1 MSEFPVALVS
11 DWNGLAGQVIALNLA
26 RSGFSL
32 LINGPEEEI
41 FALQS
46 QDVQGKILA
55 IPFDST
61 NEESVQQVILAGLEY
76 FGRLDVVVNNF
87 YTWNDAALHEIT
99 ETLWG
104 EMMQGN
110 LKSAFH
116 VCRAAALV
124 MTEQQFGKIINITTT
139 SCFTGAHLPFAAT
152 AAALHS
158 LTKSLA
164 KELAPHVRANTI
176 ACGMV
181 DEPWIDEG
189 GPDLRAMLQK
199 SIPLGRLCQA
209 ADIADAVLYLA
220 NGADF
225 MSGQMLV
232 LDGGETMR

>member
-11 DWNGLAGQVIALNLA
+11 DWNGLAGQAIATQLA
-26 RSGFSL
+26 RAGYHL
-32 LINGPEEEI
+32 LINGPEEDI
-41 FALQS
+41 FALQA
-46 QDVQGKILA
+46 QDIEGKILA
-55 IPFDST
+55 IPFDSS

-76 FGRLDVVVNNF
+76 FGRLDLVVNNF
-87 YTWNDAALHEIT
+87 YSWNDAALHEIS

-104 EMMQGN
+104 EMIQSN
-110 LKSAFH
+110 LKAAFH

-124 MTEQQFGKIINITTT
+124 MMEQEFGKIVNITTT

-164 KELAPHVRANTI
+164 KELAPHVRVNTI

-189 GPDLRAMLQK
+189 GPELRQMLQK
-199 SIPLGRLCQA
+199 SIPLGRLCRA
-209 ADIADAVLYLA
+209 SDIADAILFLA
-220 NGADF
+220 SGADF

>member
-11 DWNGLAGQVIALNLA
+11 DWNGLAGQAIATQLA
-26 RSGFSL
+26 RAGYHL
-32 LINGPEEEI
+32 LINGPEEDI
-41 FALQS
+41 FALQA
-46 QDVQGKILA
+46 QDIEGKILA
-55 IPFDST
+55 IPFDSS

-76 FGRLDVVVNNF
+76 FGRLDLVVNNF
-87 YTWNDAALHEIT
+87 YSWNDAALHEIS

-104 EMMQGN
+104 EMIQSN
-110 LKSAFH
+110 LKAAFH

-124 MTEQQFGKIINITTT
+124 MMEQEFGKIVNITTT

-164 KELAPHVRANTI
+164 KELAPHVRVNTI

-189 GPDLRAMLQK
+189 GPELRQMLQK
-199 SIPLGRLCQA
+199 GIPLGRLCRA
-209 ADIADAVLYLA
+209 ADIADAILFLGS
-220 NGADF
+220 GADF

>member
-11 DWNGLAGQVIALNLA
+11 DWNGLAGQAIATQLA
-26 RSGFSL
+26 RAGYHL
-32 LINGPEEEI
+32 LINGPEEDI
-41 FALQS
+41 FALQA
-46 QDVQGKILA
+46 QDIEGKILA
-55 IPFDST
+55 IPFDSS

-76 FGRLDVVVNNF
+76 FGRLDLVVNNF
-87 YTWNDAALHEIT
+87 YSWNDAALHEIS

-104 EMMQGN
+104 EMIQSN
-110 LKSAFH
+110 LKAAFH

-124 MTEQQFGKIINITTT
+124 MMEQEFGKIINLTTT

-164 KELAPHVRANTI
+164 KELAPHVRVNTI

-189 GPDLRAMLQK
+189 GPELRQMLQK
-199 SIPLGRLCQA
+199 SIPLGRLCRA
-209 ADIADAVLYLA
+209 ADIADAILFLGS
-220 NGADF
+220 GADF
-225 MSGQMLV
+225 MTGQMLV

>member
-1 MSEFPVALVS
+1 MSEFPVALIS
-11 DWNGLAGQVIALNLA
+11 DWNGLAGQTIAIHLA
-26 RSGFSL
+26 RAGYSL
-32 LINGPEEEI
+32 LINGPEEDI

-46 QDVQGKILA
+46 QDIEGKILA

-61 NEESVQQVILAGLEY
+61 QEESVQQVILAGLEY

-87 YTWNDAALHEIT
+87 YNWNDAALHEIT
-99 ETLWG
+99 EALWG
-104 EMMQGN
+104 EMLQTN
-110 LKSAFH
+110 LKAAFH

-124 MTEQQFGKIINITTT
+124 MSEQQFGKIINITTT

-158 LTKSLA
+158 MTKSLA
-164 KELAPHVRANTI
+164 KELAPNVRANTI
-176 ACGMV
+176 ACGMI

-189 GPDLRAMLQK
+189 GPDLRQMLQK

-209 ADIADAVLYLA
+209 ADIADAVLFLA
-220 NGADF
+220 RGADF
-225 MSGQMLV
+225 MNGQMLV

>member
-11 DWNGLAGQVIALNLA
+11 DWNGLAGQTIAMQLA
-26 RSGFSL
+26 QAGYHL
-32 LINGPEEEI
+32 LINGPEEDI
-41 FALQS
+41 FALQA
-46 QDVQGKILA
+46 QDIAGRILA
-55 IPFDST
+55 IPFDSA

-87 YTWNDAALHEIT
+87 YSWQDAALQEIT
-99 ETLWG
+99 ENLWG
-104 EMMQGN
+104 EMMQNN
-110 LKSAFH
+110 LKAAFH

-124 MTEQQFGKIINITTT
+124 MSEQEFGKIINLTTT
-139 SCFTGAHLPFAAT
+139 SCFTGSHLPFAAT

-164 KELAPHVRANTI
+164 KELAPHVRVNTI
-176 ACGMV
+176 ACGML

-189 GPDLRAMLQK
+189 GPDLRQMLQK
-199 SIPLGRLCQA
+199 GVPLGRLCRA
-209 ADIADAVLYLA
+209 GDIAEAVLYLA